1 MKIAVS
7 ASGRALEAEVDP
19 RFGRCQCFILVDP
32 ETMEFEVVENSSA
45 TAAGGAG
52 ISAAEMIIG
61 KGAKVVLTGNCGPNA
76 YQVLSSAGVQ
86 VVTGVS
92 GNVRDAV
99 EGYKS
104 GKFKASSQ
112 PNVPGHFGT
121 GGGFGMGMGRGAG
134 MGRRMAS
141 WWTPPTPPISGAQ
154 DLQQEIEMLKSHS
167 QMLARQLDEI
177 RQRIDEIEKR
187 SR

>member
-1 MKIAVS
+1 
-7 ASGRALEAEVDP
+7 
-19 RFGRCQCFILVDP
+19 
-32 ETMEFEVVENSSA
+32 MEFEIVENSSA

-92 GNVRDAV
+92 GNVKDAI

-104 GKFKASSQ
+104 GKFKISSQ
-112 PNVPGHFGT
+112 SNVPGHFGT
-121 GGGFGMGMGRGAG
+121 GGGFDVGMGRGLG

-141 WWTPPTPPISGAQ
+141 WWTSPPAPASSSQ

-177 RQRIDEIEKR
+177 RQRIDQLEKR
-187 SR
+187 GK